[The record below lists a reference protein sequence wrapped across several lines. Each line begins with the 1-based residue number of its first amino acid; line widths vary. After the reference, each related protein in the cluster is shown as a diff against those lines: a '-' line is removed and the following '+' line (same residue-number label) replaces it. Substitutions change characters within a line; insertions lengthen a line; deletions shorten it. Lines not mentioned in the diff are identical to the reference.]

1 MAEVYELTCIW
12 SPDTVTGPRFKYEWR
27 NASLTPCFFFARLGK
42 PANVTHKHTVLENWF
57 FFLGAKLQTVHANF
71 ISFFCFFFI
80 RGEYR
85 EHCRREGCWETASIS
100 VTALFLTKQSDSIQQ
115 QFSERKHA
123 EIWALSPAYHWHLWS
138 LTLSLSLPLSPP
150 LCSLCSFC
158 FFFVPLTCQFIQ
170 QRLHQQKRCPWQS
183 R

>member
-1 MAEVYELTCIW
+1 MTKRVTNTLLLLRPPRQTSEC
-12 SPDTVTGPRFKYEWR
+12 DTQTHGVRK
-27 NASLTPCFFFARLGK
+27 LFFFSRSKVTNRARQF
-42 PANVTHKHTVLENWF
+42 H
-57 FFLGAKLQTVHANF
+57 Q
-71 ISFFCFFFI
+71 FFCFLFFI

-138 LTLSLSLPLSPP
+138 LTLSLSLSLSLLPCALYVP
-150 LCSLCSFC
+150 FVFFLFLWHASSSNSGCISRNVVHGSHANLASSL
-158 FFFVPLTCQFIQ
+158 FFFFSYPG
-170 QRLHQQKRCPWQS
+170 
-183 R
+183 